1 MTVHAGIDE
10 AGYGPTLG
18 PLVVASSAFRIE
30 AGVRDSVLHRL
41 ISLGARAGGL
51 AIGDSKQLYRGKDGL
66 ARLETSL
73 LGHAVL
79 GRGLLPLRADVLLT
93 GALDCPA
100 AEILDQPWYGA
111 RLLSTPLPRRALV
124 DEVLTRAAR
133 QGELLAD
140 RGLSFLDFAVAPV
153 LEPRFNRLTLAR
165 GTKAWPLFLATGRL
179 IDALMAR
186 HPEEE
191 LVIHVDRH
199 GGRAH
204 YKDLLSEFF
213 PLAPIRTLSEGASSS
228 SYRMEFP
235 HRPPVRLTFQVKA
248 DGHFATVA
256 LASVVAKTVRELFME
271 SFNTWF
277 GAAAPG
283 VLPTAGYPQD
293 AKRFLQDIAP
303 LLDVSVPRA
312 RLIRVR

>member
-30 AGVRDSVLHRL
+30 PGVRDSVLHRL
-41 ISLGARAGGL
+41 IGLGPRAGGL
-51 AIGDSKQLYRGKDGL
+51 AIGDSKQLYRGKDGV
-66 ARLETSL
+66 ARLETSV

-100 AEILDQPWYGA
+100 EEILEQPWYG
-111 RLLSTPLPRRALV
+111 RHLLGATLPRHARV
-124 DEVLTRAAR
+124 DDVLERAAR
-133 QGELLAD
+133 QAELLAD

-179 IDALMAR
+179 IDALMASY
-186 HPEEE
+186 PQEE

-204 YKDLLSEFF
+204 YKDLLAEFF
-213 PLAPIRTLSEGASSS
+213 PLAPIRTLAESAGSS
-228 SYRMEFP
+228 SYRMDFP
-235 HRPPVRLTFQVKA
+235 HRPSVRLSFQVKA
-248 DGHFATVA
+248 DGHLATVA
-256 LASVVAKTVRELFME
+256 LASLVAKTVRELFME
-271 SFNTWF
+271 SFNAWF
-277 GAAAPG
+277 DGASPG
-283 VLPTAGYPQD
+283 VLPTAGYPLD
-293 AKRFLQDIAP
+293 ARRFLQDIAP

-312 RLIRVR
+312 RLVRVR